1 MIETRAASL
10 EIRGR
15 HIAGLALPW
24 GERAV
29 VPHRGKVVQETF
41 VAGAFTDL
49 KAIPLYLE
57 HRGPVIGEVVPR
69 STERGIEVAGDYAGD
84 LGGRDRFSIEFKT
97 RAETMSRGL
106 RIVSGATLHGLAAL
120 ARPAYDGAVIET
132 RRRLGPSLRASI
144 PFGKKMDCRCPG
156 GGCDSIE
163 FTDDAFTDV
172 TEEVLATTGTLDKV
186 VGRAR
191 LTPGRRGLG
200 IDVDLLDVEAA
211 RDLVALIGGGV
222 SIFARPLIDLEK
234 SDTSESRNEGGTLLV
249 TRAEFDTVLVKPVAA
264 GVAGLAPVV
273 LDEAENRG
281 GLVRVAPS
289 SALETIPGR
298 LRTRLWL

>member
-57 HRGPVIGEVVPR
+57 HRGPVIGEVVPT

-144 PFGKKMDCRCPG
+144 PFGKRLDCKCG
-156 GGCDSIE
+156 FGCDEILFE
-163 FTDDAFTDV
+163 ADAFEDV
-172 TEEVLATTGTLDKV
+172 TTALAT
-186 VGRAR
+186 VGRMDQVIGNAV

-200 IDVDLLDVEAA
+200 IEVDLLDTESA
-211 RDLVALIGGGV
+211 RDLVALVGGGV
-222 SIFARPLIDLEK
+222 SIYARPLLDLEK
-234 SDTSESRNEGGTLLV
+234 SDTKESRRAGGTLVV
-249 TRAEFDTVLVKPVAA
+249 TKASFTTLLVKPVAG
-264 GVAGLAPVV
+264 GVAGLNPVS
-273 LDEAENRG
+273 LADDSENRG
-281 GLVRVAPS
+281 GLVRVEPS
-289 SALETIPGR
+289 SALEPIPGGFR
-298 LRTRLWL
+298 RNRIWL